1 MLRKCHT
8 ETKTFYIFYKVQSTI
23 LIFTVKLA
31 PKQHQQSSIT
41 IYWSVDTSFRGK
53 VTQFKVTEIF
63 YVHKSEIQL
72 NVEDF
77 MLPEIYTPENCFTCH
92 QY

>member
-1 MLRKCHT
+1 MYNFIKFNQH
-8 ETKTFYIFYKVQSTI
+8 
-23 LIFTVKLA
+23 LIHSKI
-31 PKQHQQSSIT
+31 SIQFQ
-41 IYWSVDTSFRGK
+41 YYMYYRLVNTSFQGQ

-72 NVEDF
+72 NIEDF